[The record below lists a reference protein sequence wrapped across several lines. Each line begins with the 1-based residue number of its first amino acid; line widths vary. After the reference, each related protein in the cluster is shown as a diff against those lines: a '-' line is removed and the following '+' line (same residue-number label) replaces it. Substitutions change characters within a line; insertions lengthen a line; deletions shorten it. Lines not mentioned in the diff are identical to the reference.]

1 MEFLTAGE
9 IRDAARKAAA
19 AADADDGFSVARGR
33 FRGPLRAADHAVASG
48 RLPGPCRSVH
58 LHSVCAGC
66 GAGLPGA
73 MAAKSVPVRADSGHY
88 ILFPRAV
95 GRGRAAHPERT
106 SEIEILRSRHGSR
119 NVVRPRGEF
128 PPVPGA
134 DSGGVRQDGGHR
146 QFRGAGRHA
155 AREQAAKT
163 DARYRGFKNRTQALR
178 SWRSGTGM
186 IMPDQEKEKTAT
198 AITPTETPAAPP
210 PAAPAKPAAVT
221 EEASSPYFFWQPLVG
236 VCPREITGS
245 LIVIEG
251 MDGSGRSTQIAL
263 LQEWLESEGFAVQ
276 TSGFRPSNLVG
287 RDIDGLLAKNAVTR
301 LTLALMYA
309 TDFFDQVEHRILPA
323 LRSGTIVLADR
334 FIFTLIAR
342 GVVRGINRDY
352 ISGLYAMALRPHLT
366 FWLNVRPETA
376 FAREF
381 KKAQAI
387 SYWEAGRD
395 MSPSP
400 HLYWAFI
407 RYQTMIKREFE
418 VMAKRHSFL
427 ELDGEASVSA
437 VNKQLRQR
445 IAEQLGIR
453 ATKYTP
459 SSALA
464 HLWR

>member
-1 MEFLTAGE
+1 M
-9 IRDAARKAAA
+9 
-19 AADADDGFSVARGR
+19 S
-33 FRGPLRAADHAVASG
+33 
-48 RLPGPCRSVH
+48 
-58 LHSVCAGC
+58 
-66 GAGLPGA
+66 
-73 MAAKSVPVRADSGHY
+73 
-88 ILFPRAV
+88 
-95 GRGRAAHPERT
+95 
-106 SEIEILRSRHGSR
+106 
-119 NVVRPRGEF
+119 
-128 PPVPGA
+128 
-134 DSGGVRQDGGHR
+134 
-146 QFRGAGRHA
+146 
-155 AREQAAKT
+155 
-163 DARYRGFKNRTQALR
+163 
-178 SWRSGTGM
+178 
-186 IMPDQEKEKTAT
+186 DQEKEKEKVAAAPTAT
-198 AITPTETPAAPP
+198 ADAASALAPGTATKTPTD
-210 PAAPAKPAAVT
+210 
-221 EEASSPYFFWQPLVG
+221 EEASQYFYGEALVG
-236 VCPREITGS
+236 FDPSEISGS

-276 TSGFRPSNLVG
+276 TSGLRRS
-287 RDIDGLLAKNAVTR
+287 
-301 LTLALMYA
+301 
-309 TDFFDQVEHRILPA
+309 LPA
-323 LRSGTIVLADR
+323 LRSGTVVLADR

-395 MSPSP
+395 MSLS
-400 HLYWAFI
+400 HDLYWSFI

-418 VMAKRHSFL
+418 VMAKRHNFI
-427 ELDGEASVSA
+427 ELDGEASVSS

-459 SSALA
+459 SAALA

>member
-1 MEFLTAGE
+1 MKKHHEEGAAG
-9 IRDAARKAAA
+9 
-19 AADADDGFSVARGR
+19 
-33 FRGPLRAADHAVASG
+33 
-48 RLPGPCRSVH
+48 
-58 LHSVCAGC
+58 
-66 GAGLPGA
+66 
-73 MAAKSVPVRADSGHY
+73 M
-88 ILFPRAV
+88 
-95 GRGRAAHPERT
+95 PE
-106 SEIEILRSRHGSR
+106 
-119 NVVRPRGEF
+119 N
-128 PPVPGA
+128 
-134 DSGGVRQDGGHR
+134 
-146 QFRGAGRHA
+146 
-155 AREQAAKT
+155 
-163 DARYRGFKNRTQALR
+163 
-178 SWRSGTGM
+178 
-186 IMPDQEKEKTAT
+186 EKEKDKTAT
-198 AITPTETPAAPP
+198 AAPAASEQAPALGQPAPTPAAKV
-210 PAAPAKPAAVT
+210 PAA
-221 EEASSPYFFWQPLVG
+221 EEDASQYFFGEPLVG
-236 VCPREITGS
+236 FDPSEITGT

-276 TSGFRPSNLVG
+276 TSGLRRSNLVG
-287 RDIDGLLAKNAVTR
+287 RDIDQLLAKNAVTR
-301 LTLALMYA
+301 LTLSLMYA

-323 LRSGTIVLADR
+323 LRAGTVVLADR

-395 MSPSP
+395 MSLS
-400 HLYWAFI
+400 HDLYWSFI

-418 VMAKRHSFL
+418 VMAKRHNFI

-445 IAEQLGIR
+445 IGERLGIR
-453 ATKYTP
+453 ATKYAP
-459 SSALA
+459 SSALQ

>member
-1 MEFLTAGE
+1 ML
-9 IRDAARKAAA
+9 
-19 AADADDGFSVARGR
+19 
-33 FRGPLRAADHAVASG
+33 
-48 RLPGPCRSVH
+48 
-58 LHSVCAGC
+58 
-66 GAGLPGA
+66 
-73 MAAKSVPVRADSGHY
+73 
-88 ILFPRAV
+88 
-95 GRGRAAHPERT
+95 
-106 SEIEILRSRHGSR
+106 
-119 NVVRPRGEF
+119 
-128 PPVPGA
+128 
-134 DSGGVRQDGGHR
+134 
-146 QFRGAGRHA
+146 
-155 AREQAAKT
+155 
-163 DARYRGFKNRTQALR
+163 
-178 SWRSGTGM
+178 
-186 IMPDQEKEKTAT
+186 DQEKDKGGTSAPAAT
-198 AITPTETPAAPP
+198 AEVTSLPVSGPAAK
-210 PAAPAKPAAVT
+210 AANEEDAA
-221 EEASSPYFFWQPLVG
+221 ASQYFFGEPLVG
-236 VCPREITGS
+236 FDPSEITGS

-276 TSGFRPSNLVG
+276 TSGLRRSNLVG
-287 RDIDGLLAKNAVTR
+287 RDIDELMAKNAVTR

-323 LRSGTIVLADR
+323 LRSGTVVLADR

-352 ISGLYAMALRPHLT
+352 LSGLYAMALRPHLT

-395 MSPSP
+395 MSLS
-400 HLYWAFI
+400 HDLYWSFI

-418 VMAKRHSFL
+418 VMAKRHNFI
-427 ELDGEASVSA
+427 ELDGESSVSA
-437 VNKQLRQR
+437 VNRVLRQR

-459 SSALA
+459 SAALA

>member
-1 MEFLTAGE
+1 
-9 IRDAARKAAA
+9 
-19 AADADDGFSVARGR
+19 
-33 FRGPLRAADHAVASG
+33 
-48 RLPGPCRSVH
+48 
-58 LHSVCAGC
+58 
-66 GAGLPGA
+66 
-73 MAAKSVPVRADSGHY
+73 
-88 ILFPRAV
+88 
-95 GRGRAAHPERT
+95 
-106 SEIEILRSRHGSR
+106 
-119 NVVRPRGEF
+119 
-128 PPVPGA
+128 
-134 DSGGVRQDGGHR
+134 
-146 QFRGAGRHA
+146 
-155 AREQAAKT
+155 
-163 DARYRGFKNRTQALR
+163 
-178 SWRSGTGM
+178 
-186 IMPDQEKEKTAT
+186 MPDQEKEKPVAS
-198 AITPTETPAAPP
+198 PVPNLPAPDALAKP
-210 PAAPAKPAAVT
+210 PAPVADT
-221 EEASSPYFFWQPLVG
+221 EANQAFFGEALVG
-236 VCPREITGS
+236 LDPGELGGS

-276 TSGFRPSNLVG
+276 TSGLRRSNLVG
-287 RDIDGLLAKNAVTR
+287 RDIDELLAKNAVTR

-309 TDFFDQVEHRILPA
+309 TDFFDQLEHRIVPA
-323 LRSGTIVLADR
+323 LRSGAIVLADR

-352 ISGLYAMALRPHLT
+352 LTGLYAMALRPHLT

-395 MSPSP
+395 MSLS
-400 HLYWAFI
+400 HDLYWSFV
-407 RYQTMIKREFE
+407 RYQTMIKRELE
-418 VMAKRHSFL
+418 SMAKKNAFI

-453 ATKYTP
+453 ASKYTP